1 MVERRNGLVTM
12 KTHQIEI
19 LPEYQETLFIPKSKD
34 FEWPE
39 NFWIITACNP
49 YSSGDVKG
57 DDDAMKQLRQ
67 ELSRKKFWKN
77 RITGISPDWKHREA
91 SFAVGGLEED
101 EALEIGRRYGQNAV
115 FRVQGDR
122 LSLIACGDGRTV
134 DAGTFR
140 ERLRL
145 DSDEPRYRIYVVLL
159 ESGVAEKKR
168 FIKANPKYQIGK
180 PCYYVGMT
188 GKTPDERLAQH
199 KSGHKACSYVTNY
212 GIRLELEKFESI
224 PLLNHADAV
233 AMEVSHAELLRS
245 QGYGVWQK

>member
-1 MVERRNGLVTM
+1 M
-12 KTHQIEI
+12 KPYKSEI
-19 LPEYQETLFIPKSKD
+19 FREYEGSLFILKSTAV
-34 FEWPE
+34 EWPD
-39 NFWIITACNP
+39 NFWIITACDP
-49 YSSGDVKG
+49 YSAGDRTS
-57 DDDAMKQLRQ
+57 DDRAMKQLRQ
-67 ELSRKKFWKN
+67 ELSRKKCWKN

-91 SFAVGGLEED
+91 SFAVGGLEAD
-101 EALEIGRRYGQNAV
+101 EALETGRRYGQNAV
-115 FRVQGDR
+115 FCVQGDR
-122 LSLIACGDGRTV
+122 LSLIACGDRQTV
-134 DAGTFR
+134 EMGNFR
-140 ERLRL
+140 QRLRL
-145 DSDEPRYRIYVVLL
+145 DSDEPKYRIYVVLL

-168 FIKANPKYQIGK
+168 FIKANPNYQIGK

>member
-1 MVERRNGLVTM
+1 MNPPQ
-12 KTHQIEI
+12 KIEM
-19 LPEYQETLFIPKSKD
+19 LLEYKQTLFIPKCKD
-34 FEWPE
+34 VEWPD
-39 NFWIITACNP
+39 NFWIITACDP
-49 YSSGDVKG
+49 YSAGDRTS
-57 DDDAMKQLRQ
+57 DDRRMKQLRQ

-101 EALEIGRRYGQNAV
+101 EVLEIGRRYGQNAV

-122 LSLIACGDGRTV
+122 LSLIACEDGKTMNL
-134 DAGTFR
+134 GNFR

-159 ESGVAEKKR
+159 ESSVTEKKR
-168 FIKANPKYQIGK
+168 FIKANPNYQIGK

-199 KSGHKACSYVTNY
+199 KSGHKACSYVTNF
-212 GIRLELEKFESI
+212 GIRLEFEKFESI

-233 AMEVSHAELLRS
+233 AMEVSHAEVLRS